1 MLGTSGTGDDAA
13 AFRALQDRLGP
24 MYRDIFFD
32 DNAPRTVVVV
42 PSLSLDQ
49 EVLGKISGVHHY
61 EERMLCLLLLLR
73 LPRTELVFLT
83 SKPVPETII
92 DYYLHMLPGIPAQHA
107 RRRLKLFSCHDGSA
121 MALSEKLLAR
131 PRLLE
136 RIRQA
141 ISDPARTHMT
151 CFNVTA
157 LERRLALA
165 FDIPLYGCDPDLIE
179 LGSKSGSRKIF
190 REAGIELPDGSEDL
204 RDAQDVAE
212 ALAALKGRLPGLE
225 RAVVKLNEG
234 FSGEGNAV
242 FDFRGAPES
251 GNVGKWIGEQLP
263 SLHFESPEM
272 TWELY
277 QEKLRSMAGI
287 VEAFVE
293 GGEKRSPSA
302 QVRIDPLGAVHAIS
316 THDQVL
322 GGPNAQI
329 FLGSR
334 FPADAA
340 YRLEIQEQGMRVAE
354 ALAAKGV
361 RGRLGVDFISVRG
374 ASGWRHMAIEVN
386 LRKGGTTHTFDMLH
400 FLTDG
405 RYDRERGLFLTQQD
419 EARYYY
425 ASDNLEAEAYRG
437 LTPSDLI
444 DIAALNRLHFHQTT
458 QEGVAFHLVGALSE
472 FGKLGI
478 LSIGKTPE
486 RAEELRRRTV
496 DVLDQETGNCG

>member
-1 MLGTSGTGDDAA
+1 
-13 AFRALQDRLGP
+13 
-24 MYRDIFFD
+24 
-32 DNAPRTVVVV
+32 
-42 PSLSLDQ
+42 
-49 EVLGKISGVHHY
+49 
-61 EERMLCLLLLLR
+61 
-73 LPRTELVFLT
+73 
-83 SKPVPETII
+83 
-92 DYYLHMLPGIPAQHA
+92 MLPGIPAQHA

-131 PRLLE
+131 PRLLD

-141 ISDPARTHMT
+141 ISNPARTHMT

-251 GNVGKWIGEQLP
+251 GNVGKWVGEQLP

-272 TWELY
+272 TWDLY

-302 QVRIDPLGAVHAIS
+302 QVRIDPLGKVHAIS

-374 ASGWRHMAIEVN
+374 AAGWRHMAIEVN

-478 LSIGKTPE
+478 LCIGKTPE
-486 RAEELRRRTV
+486 RAGELRRRTV